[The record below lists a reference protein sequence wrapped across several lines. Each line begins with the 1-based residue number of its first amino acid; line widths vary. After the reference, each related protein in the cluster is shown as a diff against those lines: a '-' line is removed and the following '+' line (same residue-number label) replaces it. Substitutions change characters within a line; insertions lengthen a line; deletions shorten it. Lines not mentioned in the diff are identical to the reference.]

1 MGGAK
6 GWDSVLATGRASL
19 PIAAGKW
26 EERVWGGG
34 LGDLVFAQ
42 IWPSNLDSVTGLW
55 NVLSDL
61 VCRRHKEPSIKRT
74 PRRTRCAVQL

>member
-26 EERVWGGG
+26 EERGGEG
-34 LGDLVFAQ
+34 EDWRLGTHADLA
-42 IWPSNLDSVTGLW
+42 L
-55 NVLSDL
+55 
-61 VCRRHKEPSIKRT
+61 
-74 PRRTRCAVQL
+74 